1 MRVIIEII
9 IQTLVAFYATF
20 FFARIIGKK
29 QIGELTFYDY
39 INGITFGSIAGN
51 MASDLDQRTW
61 QHFIGLFLFAALT
74 FLMQYIALKNRKVR
88 KVIEGE
94 ATILIHQGKILEDNL
109 RKTRFNLEDL
119 LSELRK
125 NNIFDIRDAH
135 FAILETDGKLS
146 VLPNANKKSLT
157 PQDLNLDGQEE
168 SICTELIADGE
179 LIEPNLKQHGLTR
192 EWLEDNLRKNNIFKI
207 ENVLFAS
214 YNPIDNSIYFD
225 LRNDNLGKDTVDI
238 SDNKE

>member
-1 MRVIIEII
+1 MKTVIEIVL
-9 IQTLVAFYATF
+9 QTVVAFYGTF

-51 MASDLDQRTW
+51 MASDLNQRTW
-61 QHFIGLFLFAALT
+61 QHFIGLFLFAFLT
-74 FLMQYIALKNRKVR
+74 FLMQYIALKNRKAR

-94 ATILIHQGKILEDNL
+94 ATILVHQGKILEGNM

-146 VLPNANKKSLT
+146 VLANADKKALT
-157 PQDLNLDGQEE
+157 PKDLNLSGQEE
-168 SICTELIADGE
+168 GICTELITDGE
-179 LIEPNLKQHGLTR
+179 VIAPNLEQHGLTR
-192 EWLEDNLRKNNIFKI
+192 KWLDSKLRENQIFKI
-207 ENVLFAS
+207 EDVILAS
-214 YNPIDNSIYFD
+214 YNPVDRSIYFD
-225 LRNDNLGKDTVDI
+225 LSDDNLKKDSVDI
-238 SDNKE
+238 SDVEE